1 MGRQGKRG
9 RGRAMVTVQ
18 AEVGAGAAWE
28 ALTTTGWARAA
39 FRTDHQGLLDEYDLL
54 GDVSK
59 ERVGNGSE
67 K

>member
-1 MGRQGKRG
+1 MTMQ
-9 RGRAMVTVQ
+9 T
-18 AEVGAGAAWE
+18 EVGAGAAWE
-28 ALTTTGWARAA
+28 ALTTGWAHAV
-39 FRTDHQGLLDEYDLL
+39 FRTQCQGLLDECDLL